1 MEIKNRLFPYPVL
14 SVDSDDYSDSEFN
27 VTAEVVEQNINNIVL
42 KFNID
47 LNNKGMKRLVDKGL
61 AEYVI
66 HIECSTTAF
75 RTTIHTFSQEE
86 NYRISNGK
94 VNGEVTL
101 LGMVVSRDEIPHF
114 NNVLLN
120 PDYDEADITIP
131 KAAIMAYC
139 NMPKLRIHK
148 NYEELANAESLFSIV
163 KRNTFDEYEEKPIT
177 FDFDTDRIKIT
188 VDEAVYRVYLQY
200 KDNVQMQPLVY
211 SLLLLPALV
220 DVLDAL
226 RAQGIEDYEGKRWF
240 VTFDKMFEIS
250 GKDFVDDVIYG
261 EKTIIEVAQDMLRL
275 PIGKAFTCIPELLGD
290 GEE

>member
-27 VTAEVVEQNINNIVL
+27 VTAEVVEQNTNNIVL

-86 NYRISNGK
+86 TYRISNGK

-120 PDYDEADITIP
+120 SDYDEADITIP
-131 KAAIMAYC
+131 NAAIMAYC
-139 NMPKLRIHK
+139 NMPKLRVLK
-148 NYEELANAESLFSIV
+148 NYEELANDESLFSIV

-177 FDFDTDRIKIT
+177 FAFDTDRIKIT
-188 VDEAVYRVYLQY
+188 VDEAVYKVYLQY
-200 KDNVQMQPLVY
+200 KDNIQMQPLVH

-226 RAQGIEDYEGKRWF
+226 RTQGAEDYEDKRWF
-240 VTFDKMFEIS
+240 IAFDKMFEAS

-261 EKTIIEVAQDMLRL
+261 EGTIIEIAQEMLRS
-275 PIGKAFTCIPELLGD
+275 PIGRAFTCIPELLGD

>member
-200 KDNVQMQPLVY
+200 KDNVKMQPLVY